1 MSNVINGVTLVTGA
15 AGFIG
20 SHVCEALLARGGRV
34 VGVDSFDPYYDPAIK
49 RRNLQ
54 VVSSGA
60 PVGAFEFEELDLG
73 SEVGVA
79 ELMAKVR
86 PSTVIHLAAKAGVRP
101 SIAAPVAWMHANVMV
116 TQTLLSEAHKAGVAR
131 VVAASSSSV
140 YGNCKVVPFREDADV
155 SEPIS
160 PYAASKR
167 ACELLAF
174 THHHLHRQPVAMLRF
189 FTVFGPRQR
198 PDLAISMFMRKIHS
212 GTPIDVY
219 GDLGTARDYTYV
231 ADTVAGI
238 IAAAEHV
245 DRFGYRIWN
254 LGNDH
259 PVSLGEMIGAIG
271 VTVGREAVMNRQP
284 QRPGDVD
291 RTWADLSRAKAELG
305 YSPAMS
311 FEAGLARQWRW
322 LQGQ

>member
-1 MSNVINGVTLVTGA
+1 MSNISSGVTLVTGA

-20 SHVCEALLARGGRV
+20 SHLCEALLARGGRV
-34 VGVDSFDPYYDPAIK
+34 VGVDNFDPYYDPAIK

-54 VVSSGA
+54 VVSNGA
-60 PVGAFEFEELDLG
+60 PAGAFEFEELDLG
-73 SEVGVA
+73 ADAAVA
-79 ELMAKVR
+79 ELLAKVR
-86 PSTVIHLAAKAGVRP
+86 PATVIHLAAKAGVRP
-101 SIAAPVAWMHANVMV
+101 SIADPVAWMHANVMV
-116 TQTLLSEAHKAGVAR
+116 TQTLLTEAHKAGVAR

-140 YGNCKVVPFREDADV
+140 YGNCKVAPFREDADV

-174 THHHLHRQPVAMLRF
+174 THHHLHRQPVAMLRL

-212 GTPIDVY
+212 GTPIDVF

-238 IAAAEHV
+238 IAAAENV

-254 LGNDH
+254 LGHDH

-291 RTWADLSRAKAELG
+291 RTWADLTRAKAELG
-305 YSPAMS
+305 YAPTTS
-311 FEAGLARQWRW
+311 FEAGLARQWQW
-322 LQGQ
+322 LQSQ